1 MDLPSA
7 TRRFDVSLKLSA
19 LGILSALN
27 KHIKIEAKG
36 FFWSKLKFK
45 LRASVRLRDLLD
57 SIGPQ
62 GRANIQEIQF
72 DSPKPGD
79 IKHGRE
85 AAESFQQ
92 SLQLLKECENIQSL
106 TLCFSAANLFYMDAK
121 PMRRFFKS
129 GQRLKSP
136 ALTEFRDVL
145 ASLPKLKT
153 INLTGKA
160 CVTRDGCPCCEY
172 LHWEDDQFFRFAFTG
187 ERQEKLCTEMALYLM
202 KRFVYCP
209 PMSLLVNDQKSKK
222 RVAQAKRNGKAIF
235 TIEWPLLRMD
245 QTQDLEMMTIRRG
258 WKLLMAVRSTKM
270 TISRSSGESER
281 KRRRMRKKMR

>member
-1 MDLPSA
+1 
-7 TRRFDVSLKLSA
+7 
-19 LGILSALN
+19 
-27 KHIKIEAKG
+27 
-36 FFWSKLKFK
+36 
-45 LRASVRLRDLLD
+45 
-57 SIGPQ
+57 
-62 GRANIQEIQF
+62 
-72 DSPKPGD
+72 
-79 IKHGRE
+79 
-85 AAESFQQ
+85 
-92 SLQLLKECENIQSL
+92 
-106 TLCFSAANLFYMDAK
+106 
-121 PMRRFFKS
+121 MRRFFKS

-245 QTQDLEMMTIRRG
+245 QTQDLEMMDYKAWLETPHGRAKYEDDYLAIIRG
-258 WKLLMAVRSTKM
+258 
-270 TISRSSGESER
+270 
-281 KRRRMRKKMR
+281 KRAEEEKDAEEDEVM